1 MAWRPF
7 SANGTQT
14 CATCQSGN
22 PGRAGYSNTE
32 KEPSAVHLHRW
43 GQSYSLRVL
52 RRVGGRMAYA
62 LGLLSAIVPG
72 YVSRA
77 LRGLTFSGRGAGL
90 RQHICCIGETVVQA
104 TAIYCLLDT

>member
-1 MAWRPF
+1 
-7 SANGTQT
+7 
-14 CATCQSGN
+14 
-22 PGRAGYSNTE
+22 
-32 KEPSAVHLHRW
+32 
-43 GQSYSLRVL
+43 
-52 RRVGGRMAYA
+52 MAYA

-104 TAIYCLLDT
+104 TAIYCLLDTIAVSASAQDWTNREHMDRHGLTARASIPCPAPAREFGNA